1 MDKKYLTRLDE
12 SIYGSGWRTP
22 TRSEFISLSR
32 CSNKQLVKYNGIQG
46 MWFMNSSTGLF
57 LPAAGYRDGDKG
69 SGTTATAYTNGTGS
83 YYWSSDLNGNSAYGL
98 YILKNDVFVDAN
110 GNRKSGVSVRCVH
123 NL

>member
-1 MDKKYLTRLDE
+1 
-12 SIYGSGWRTP
+12 
-22 TRSEFISLSR
+22 
-32 CSNKQLVKYNGIQG
+32 
-46 MWFMNSSTGLF
+46 MNSSTVYFVL
-57 LPAAGYRDGDKG
+57 LQAGEMATNG
-69 SGTTATAYTNGTGS
+69 SGTTATAYTDGTGS

>member
-1 MDKKYLTRLDE
+1 
-12 SIYGSGWRTP
+12 
-22 TRSEFISLSR
+22 
-32 CSNKQLVKYNGIQG
+32 
-46 MWFMNSSTGLF
+46 MWFMNSLTGLF
-57 LPAAGYRDGDKG
+57 LPTVGWQEGNKG
-69 SGTTATAYTNGTGS
+69 SGTAATTYTDGTGS